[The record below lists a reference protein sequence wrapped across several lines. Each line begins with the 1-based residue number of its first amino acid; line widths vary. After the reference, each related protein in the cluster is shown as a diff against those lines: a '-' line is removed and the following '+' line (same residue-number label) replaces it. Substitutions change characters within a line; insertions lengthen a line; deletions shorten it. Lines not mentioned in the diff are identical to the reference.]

1 MNSHLLETIRLQN
14 DREFG
19 AKRKAN
25 MVIDMWSFATAWG
38 EESFDDAVRQARE
51 MIARDKE

>member
-38 EESFDDAVRQARE
+38 EEAFEDAVRQARE